1 MRDLAQTLLQHLN
14 PLNQFIRMVEG
25 DPALQAEIGQAEQ
38 PAQIVALAERHGA
51 VVSVEALRAVSR
63 DLSAPYWPW
72 AGQGH
77 AWRRRFFGQA

>member
-1 MRDLAQTLLQHLN
+1 VRDLAQTLLQPLN

-25 DPALQAEIGQAEQ
+25 DPALQAEIRQAEQ
-38 PAQIVALAERHGA
+38 PAQIVALAERHGS

-72 AGQGH
+72 AGRGH

>member
-1 MRDLAQTLLQHLN
+1 LN
-14 PLNQFIRMVEG
+14 PLYQFIRMVEG
-25 DPALQAEIGQAEQ
+25 DPTLQAEIRQAEQ
-38 PAQIVALAERHGA
+38 PAQIVALAERHGC